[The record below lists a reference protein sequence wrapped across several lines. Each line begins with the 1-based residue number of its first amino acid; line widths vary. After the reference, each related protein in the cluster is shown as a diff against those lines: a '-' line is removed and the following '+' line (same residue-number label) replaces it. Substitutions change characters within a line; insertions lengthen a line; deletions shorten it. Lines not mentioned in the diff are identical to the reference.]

1 MRLSQDWHDGMRG
14 SVLQA
19 AYIIDDFGEVMI
31 GACGLK
37 HAAHAFDAARS
48 LVNNLG
54 YIAYLVADR
63 YIHIKLRPS
72 LTSLMSYSRLMRW
85 LDCGHPQRIL
95 VSYLSADE
103 WHHEF
108 TGSAQS
114 AARCIDRIME
124 RFGGGPL
131 GNIGREI
138 VPLHANAIPA
148 AFVGVVDY
156 WQAHRSDFKPFAAT
170 PDLRELLD
178 DRFVLST
185 ETGSGSFAIVVS
197 GGGDREENCRRWLTN
212 AAGASVRSAPD
223 SAYGASCADAY
234 SDTMRRGEPVMDN
247 IDALVSWSGGSRVRY
262 RYTRLM
268 LPFSSSAGRWLL
280 SCHVQAPRLRLLA

>member
-1 MRLSQDWHDGMRG
+1 MRLSTDRHEDTRG
-14 SVLQA
+14 CALQA
-19 AYIIDDFGEVMI
+19 VYIIDHCGEVTI
-31 GACGLK
+31 EACSRFRDQ
-37 HAAHAFDAARS
+37 AFDGARY

-54 YIAYLVADR
+54 YVAYLVTDR
-63 YIHIKLRPS
+63 YIQIKLRPS
-72 LTSLMSYSRLMRW
+72 LTSLKSYSRLMRW

-103 WHHEF
+103 WHYEF
-108 TGSAQS
+108 AGSARS

-124 RFGGGPL
+124 RYGGGPL

-138 VPLHANAIPA
+138 LPLHTQSIPS
-148 AFVGVVDY
+148 AFAGVVNY
-156 WQAHRSDFKPFAAT
+156 WRARRFDFQPFAAT
-170 PDLRELLD
+170 PDLRKLLD
-178 DRFVLST
+178 NRFVLFT
-185 ETGSGSFAIVVS
+185 ETSAGSFAIGTF
-197 GGGDREENCRRWLTN
+197 GGGDREDNCRRWLRN

-234 SDTMRRGEPVMDN
+234 SDTMRSGEPAMDN

-268 LPFSSSAGRWLL
+268 LPFSSPAGRWLL